1 MNNSLKKHLRRFGTL
16 IYFTYL
22 CVTLIETFVLPSQK
36 YLNCL
41 MVVITQDDWQDRFG
55 FFLFVKYWNVNIF
68 IIFAYLNEKRAYS

>member
-1 MNNSLKKHLRRFGTL
+1 
-16 IYFTYL
+16 
-22 CVTLIETFVLPSQK
+22 
-36 YLNCL
+36 